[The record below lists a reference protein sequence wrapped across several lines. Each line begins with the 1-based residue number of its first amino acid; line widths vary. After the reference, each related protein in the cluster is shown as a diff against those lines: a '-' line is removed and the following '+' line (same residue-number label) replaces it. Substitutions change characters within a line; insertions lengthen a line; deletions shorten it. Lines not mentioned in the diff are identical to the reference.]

1 MIEFNFFYKQTVT
14 ILVDSYYYGKV
25 VFASLN
31 IVLYNVFS
39 SNGPEL
45 YGTEP
50 FYYYIVNL
58 FLNFNFVTFIL
69 AVYFIYLTYQGVVFI
84 YAKLFRK
91 RRLRETLGLKE
102 VFTML
107 SMYLW
112 VLNFTLQ
119 PHKEERFMYPVYTLI
134 SLNAALALVN
144 VQKQLSTLMPKLQK
158 IITFFTWI
166 FFLVFILLSIS
177 RTIALYKGI

>member
-1 MIEFNFFYKQTVT
+1 M
-14 ILVDSYYYGKV
+14 
-25 VFASLN
+25 FASLN

-50 FYYYIVNL
+50 FYYYLINL
-58 FLNFNFVTFIL
+58 FLNFNFVPLIL
-69 AVYFIYLTYQGVVFI
+69 AAYFIYLTYQGVAFI
-84 YAKLFRK
+84 YAKLFGKRK
-91 RRLRETLGLKE
+91 LRETVGMKE
-102 VFTML
+102 ILTML
-107 SMYLW
+107 AMYLW

-144 VQKQLSTLMPKLQK
+144 IQKRLSILQPKLQK
-158 IITFFTWI
+158 MIIFFTWI
-166 FFLVFILLSIS
+166 FFIIFILLSIF
-177 RTIALYKGI
+177 RTMALYKGI

>member
-1 MIEFNFFYKQTVT
+1 MIEFNFLNWQILT

-25 VFASLN
+25 VFANLN

-50 FYYYIVNL
+50 FYYYMINL
-58 FLNFNFVTFIL
+58 FLNFNFVPFVL
-69 AVYFIYLTYQGVVFI
+69 AVYFIYLAYQGIAFI
-84 YAKLFRK
+84 YTKIFKKRK
-91 RRLRETLGLKE
+91 LRETSSVKE
-102 VFTML
+102 AFTML

-119 PHKEERFMYPVYTLI
+119 SHKEERFMYPVYTLI
-134 SLNAALALVN
+134 LLNAAVALVN
-144 VQKQLSTLMPKLQK
+144 AQNLLSALLPKLQK
-158 IITFFTWI
+158 IITFFTWV
-166 FFLVFILLSIS
+166 FFLVFILLSVS